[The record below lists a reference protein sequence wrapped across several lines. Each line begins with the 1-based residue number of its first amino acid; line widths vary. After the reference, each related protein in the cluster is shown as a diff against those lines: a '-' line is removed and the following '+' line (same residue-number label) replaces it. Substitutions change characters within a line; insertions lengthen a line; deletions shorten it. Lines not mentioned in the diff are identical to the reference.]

1 MRERL
6 KSDGIEGTYTTDP
19 FGSDCIRPPD
29 PCGSDCVRSRITG
42 PGQIAVIFYFEI
54 SFAVPSEI

>member
-29 PCGSDCVRSRITG
+29 PLGSAVYGCSLRDVLVEKCCGCLAAELFS
-42 PGQIAVIFYFEI
+42 
-54 SFAVPSEI
+54 